1 MVHREHGR
9 RPALDVA
16 SVKGLVGGGGR
27 GEGGQCAMVDYCAC
41 SHPFF
46 DVLRG
51 YPLDYCMEL
60 ERPHS
65 HIRRIAGLQ
74 PPCRAALVT
83 PTVSNGSPRPL

>member
-1 MVHREHGR
+1 
-9 RPALDVA
+9 
-16 SVKGLVGGGGR
+16 
-27 GEGGQCAMVDYCAC
+27 MVDYCTC